1 VKPVEV
7 YAPCLDVDY
16 FDDLARLSSTDII
29 FDNESLTTQTIVS
42 LPELQSDFNLIKT
55 KLKEIKSELHTHF
68 YNGYQS
74 CPDDRF
80 YEVMTPFIESAE
92 KEFAKA
98 EAAMATMSTLY
109 KDVVK
114 FYGEDASIMKPDEFF
129 GIFKTFTAS
138 FEVRLIRLVIY
149 MQ

>member
-1 VKPVEV
+1 M
-7 YAPCLDVDY
+7 
-16 FDDLARLSSTDII
+16 
-29 FDNESLTTQTIVS
+29 S

-80 YEVMTPFIESAE
+80 CEVMTPFIESAE

-98 EAAMATMSTLY
+98 EAAMATMNTLY

-138 FEVRLIRLVIY
+138 FEVRLVSSSAS
-149 MQ
+149 Q